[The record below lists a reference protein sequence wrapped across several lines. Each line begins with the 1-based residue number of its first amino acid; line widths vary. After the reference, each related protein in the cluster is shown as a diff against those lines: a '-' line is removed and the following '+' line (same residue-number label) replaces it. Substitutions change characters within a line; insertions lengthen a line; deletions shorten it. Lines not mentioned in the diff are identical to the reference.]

1 MSEDLDQVKASYGFL
16 AVLRYISVLI
26 RPKLWPAD
34 PWRVDLDRYAAAP
47 YATPPTRNILHGSFV
62 IVRLLTPLGL
72 AHAGSMERYAPY
84 NRIVLAQLQMRRE
97 APAIIQEASA
107 QGVASSIIERKLCA
121 ADHASDY

>member
-1 MSEDLDQVKASYGFL
+1 MARRFGQICSRSLRNTTYSEH
-16 AVLRYISVLI
+16 
-26 RPKLWPAD
+26 P
-34 PWRVDLDRYAAAP
+34 
-47 YATPPTRNILHGSFV
+47 HGSFV
-62 IVRLLTPLGL
+62 IVRLVTPLGL
-72 AHAGSMERYAPY
+72 AHAGSVERYAPY